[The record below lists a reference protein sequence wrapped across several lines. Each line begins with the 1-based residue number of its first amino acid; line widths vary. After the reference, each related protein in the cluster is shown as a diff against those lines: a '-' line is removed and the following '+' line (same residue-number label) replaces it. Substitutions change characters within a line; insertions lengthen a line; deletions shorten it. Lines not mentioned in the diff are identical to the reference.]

1 MEIKKVSVK
10 DCISKN
16 YSESVCK
23 NCNNN
28 LCKVYGG
35 RCNRYSF
42 FKILKKIFR
51 IREKNN
57 G

>member
-51 IREKNN
+51 IRENDN